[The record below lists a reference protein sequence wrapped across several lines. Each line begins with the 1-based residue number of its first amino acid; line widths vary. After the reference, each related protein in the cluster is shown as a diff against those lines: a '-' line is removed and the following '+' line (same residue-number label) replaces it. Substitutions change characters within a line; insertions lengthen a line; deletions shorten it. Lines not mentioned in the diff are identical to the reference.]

1 MPFKIIFHGVLF
13 LTLCTL
19 TCYGQKCEEIINPIC
34 QGNCFSVC
42 LSACLSVCLPVSFS
56 LCLSLSLNFILQV
69 YFRYSIQRNN
79 TTEFLRPS
87 ITRGG
92 CLGIESV
99 RAVDQGKYNM
109 NSSSN
114 SEKKISTTTFEIF
127 KNLKIRL
134 SQLVSKNL
142 NYKENYFVCFTSY
155 FHILLLFGGRM
166 FRAFEF
172 VSM

>member
-1 MPFKIIFHGVLF
+1 
-13 LTLCTL
+13 
-19 TCYGQKCEEIINPIC
+19 
-34 QGNCFSVC
+34 
-42 LSACLSVCLPVSFS
+42 
-56 LCLSLSLNFILQV
+56 
-69 YFRYSIQRNN
+69 
-79 TTEFLRPS
+79 
-87 ITRGG
+87 
-92 CLGIESV
+92 
-99 RAVDQGKYNM
+99 M

-142 NYKENYFVCFTSY
+142 KYKENYFVYFTSY
-155 FHILLLFGGRM
+155 FHILLLFAGRM